1 MGLLDVNGRSA
12 LTAIRY
18 RGSVADDC
26 LPEHNEMT
34 AEKKINLEKS
44 LADLEAI
51 VEELESGDLP
61 LEKAMKKFEEGIKLT
76 RGCQAALRDAE
87 QKVDILL
94 KSSRG
99 EDALEQ
105 FNADNEQDD

>member
-1 MGLLDVNGRSA
+1 
-12 LTAIRY
+12 LTDIRY
-18 RGSVADDC
+18 RGSVADHC

-34 AEKKINLEKS
+34 AEKKINLENS
-44 LADLEAI
+44 LANLESI

-76 RGCQAALRDAE
+76 RGCQAALREAE
-87 QKVDILL
+87 QKVEILL
-94 KSSRG
+94 KSSGG

-105 FNADNEQDD
+105 FTADEEQDD

>member
-1 MGLLDVNGRSA
+1 
-12 LTAIRY
+12 
-18 RGSVADDC
+18 
-26 LPEHNEMT
+26 MT
-34 AEKKINLEKS
+34 AEKKINLENS
-44 LADLEAI
+44 LANLESI

-76 RGCQAALRDAE
+76 RGCQAALREAE

-99 EDALEQ
+99 EEALEQ
-105 FNADNEQDD
+105 FTTDDEQDD